1 MLMKKII
8 ELTDSLLL
16 GTEGWSSS
24 KPRYT
29 ARAIVRNPDELY
41 AVMYAKKFGFY
52 SLPGGGIEEGENRI
66 EALKREI
73 LEETGCSCDVIEE
86 LGYVYEN
93 RAHSDYTQYSYY
105 YVVLSRSAP
114 QAMNLTDAEEE
125 DGTMVLWYPIE
136 KVISMIRDFV
146 PKTNQQKF
154 LQARDMAA
162 LDEYKKCWN
171 IEGAGKGNSVEKSGT
186 PW

>member
-24 KPRYT
+24 EPRYT
-29 ARAIVRNPDELY
+29 SRAIVRNPDGLY
-41 AVMYAKKFGFY
+41 AVMYAKKFGLY

-105 YVVLSRSAP
+105 YVVTSNGPLKS
-114 QAMNLTDAEEE
+114 MELTDEEIE
-125 DGTMVLWYPIE
+125 NGTLLLWYPLD
-136 KVISMIRDFV
+136 KVISLIENFC
-146 PKTNQQKF
+146 PETNQQKY
-154 LQARDMAA
+154 LQARDVAA
-162 LDEYKKCWN
+162 LAEYRKH
-171 IEGAGKGNSVEKSGT
+171 EEL
-186 PW
+186 